1 MKRVIMP
8 KETDMGG
15 KRGFSL
21 KRRYVMLPLGVIL
34 TIILIIVTID
44 ISRRNLFELVSNQE
58 KYIIGIEAA
67 ILFILIVEL
76 LVSIV
81 TVRSRTRWI
90 TQLSTNLRLTVRIAG
105 YSIAAVSVI
114 AILSSNPTL
123 GISIGAVFGVVVALA
138 TQNMLSSVMATFFLI
153 NNRMIRVGEEITI
166 SGTRGII
173 YQINVTNTIISIDDE
188 IAYIPNSLIITSIIR
203 RKKRNFNQDGS
214 VNDW

>member
-138 TQNMLSSVMATFFLI
+138 TQNMLSSVMATIFLI
-153 NNRMIRVGEEITI
+153 NTRMIRVGEEITI